1 MRSGPGTSELTDM
14 NHDIASPA
22 EAATTRRRALGAAV
36 ALLAGGA
43 VPLTASR
50 AAARSDGGPSDTPDT
65 SDPPDHVCTGAYD
78 AEFEASLAA
87 ADDLFGSQEMRGIPE
102 GPPEQYAMPLRRGFR
117 VTAPYGIR
125 GDWLAGHHTGID
137 LAVPQGTPVYAVGS
151 GVVLVAR
158 WSGAYGNAVTVRMPD
173 EHYSLVAHLS
183 SIAVREGARIE
194 AGTLLGRSGATGRAT
209 GPHLHLEVRARRE
222 YGSDINP
229 VSYLAKRGVRLL

>member
-1 MRSGPGTSELTDM
+1 ME
-14 NHDIASPA
+14 HDIASVPRT
-22 EAATTRRRALGAAV
+22 ATTRRRALGAAV
-36 ALLAGGA
+36 ALLVGGA

-50 AAARSDGGPSDTPDT
+50 AAARPGGAASDPSDPLDPSTP
-65 SDPPDHVCTGAYD
+65 SDPSDPLGHVCTGEYD
-78 AEFEASLAA
+78 AEFEAALSEADDRFA
-87 ADDLFGSQEMRGIPE
+87 ADETRGLPD
-102 GPPEQYAMPLRRGFR
+102 GPPQQYAMPLRRGFR
-117 VTAPYGIR
+117 VTAPYGVR

-173 EHYSLVAHLS
+173 GHFALVAHLS
-183 SIAVREGARIE
+183 TIAVREGARIG
-194 AGTLLGRSGATGRAT
+194 AGTFLGRSGATGRAT

-229 VSYLAKRGVRLL
+229 VSYLASRGVRLL

>member
-1 MRSGPGTSELTDM
+1 MRSGPGTSVLTDM
-14 NHDIASPA
+14 KDDIASPA
-22 EAATTRRRALGAAV
+22 EATTTRRRALGAAV

-43 VPLTASR
+43 VPLTATR
-50 AAARSDGGPSDTPDT
+50 AAARADGAPSDA
-65 SDPPDHVCTGAYD
+65 SDHVCAGEYD
-78 AEFEASLAA
+78 PGFEATLAA
-87 ADDLFGSQEMRGIPE
+87 ADDRLGAEEMRGIPE
-102 GPPEQYAMPLRRGFR
+102 GPPQQYALPLRRGFR
-117 VTAPYGIR
+117 VTARYGIR

-173 EHYSLVAHLS
+173 GHYALVAHLS
-183 SIAVREGARIE
+183 SIAVREGARIG
-194 AGTLLGRSGATGRAT
+194 AGTFLGRSGATGRAT

>member
-1 MRSGPGTSELTDM
+1 ME
-14 NHDIASPA
+14 HDIASPA

-36 ALLAGGA
+36 ALLVGGT

-50 AAARSDGGPSDTPDT
+50 ATARSDHD
-65 SDPPDHVCTGAYD
+65 CTGEYD
-78 AEFEASLAA
+78 AEFEAALAE
-87 ADDLFGSQEMRGIPE
+87 ADDLLGAEEMRGLPE
-102 GPPEQYAMPLRRGFR
+102 GPPQQYALPLRRGFR

-173 EHYSLVAHLS
+173 GHYALVAHLS
-183 SIAVREGARIE
+183 SIAVREGARID
-194 AGTLLGRSGATGRAT
+194 AGTFLGRSGATGRAT
-209 GPHLHLEVRARRE
+209 GPHLHLEVR
-222 YGSDINP
+222 
-229 VSYLAKRGVRLL
+229 

>member
-1 MRSGPGTSELTDM
+1 ME
-14 NHDIASPA
+14 HDIASPA

-36 ALLAGGA
+36 ALLVGGT
-43 VPLTASR
+43 VPLTASP
-50 AAARSDGGPSDTPDT
+50 AAARSDHD
-65 SDPPDHVCTGAYD
+65 CTGEYD
-78 AEFEASLAA
+78 AEFEAALAA
-87 ADDLFGSQEMRGIPE
+87 ADDLLGAEEMRGIPE
-102 GPPEQYAMPLRRGFR
+102 GPPQQYALPLRRGFR

-173 EHYSLVAHLS
+173 GHYALVAHLS
-183 SIAVREGARIE
+183 SIAVREGARIN

-209 GPHLHLEVRARRE
+209 GPHLHLEIRARRD

-229 VSYLAKRGVRLL
+229 VSYLARRGVRLL